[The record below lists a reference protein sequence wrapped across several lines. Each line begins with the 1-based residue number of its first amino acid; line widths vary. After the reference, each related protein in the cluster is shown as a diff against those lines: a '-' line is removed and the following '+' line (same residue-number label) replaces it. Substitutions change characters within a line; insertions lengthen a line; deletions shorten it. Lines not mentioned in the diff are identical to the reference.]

1 MESNLQ
7 RAPRRWVTPDVRDWR
22 REVLRRAG
30 FEPGL
35 ARELAADGRFD
46 LHNVLDLVDRG
57 CPPQLAARILAPL

>member
-22 REVLRRAG
+22 REALRRAG

-35 ARELAADGRFD
+35 ARALAADGRID
-46 LHNVLDLVDRG
+46 LHHLLDLVDRG
-57 CPPQLAARILAPL
+57 CPPHLAAQVLGPL